1 MLKIIRI
8 IVITFVIVFGVTFV
22 FLLLRGKAIITGQLE
37 QLTQKKVSINYVGLA
52 LPFNLEIKDLDIPG
66 LLKVDYVS
74 IAPSI
79 PGLLSGKIVLN
90 DLKLVNPQVSYEKV
104 SANKKTGDSLNNVNP
119 AIAIPIPDS
128 NPIPQAESR
137 PQKKYVPGG
146 VRYLRLI
153 IKNLNIKDG
162 KIDFVD
168 LTLPGPGIKITFK
181 DINFHL
187 TNLYIYPKSAITNFE
202 LSGRI
207 PWLEGQEEGKIEAKG
222 WVNLF
227 KKDMQATVKIAD
239 IDGVYLYPY
248 YATWVDLE
256 KTRIQS
262 AKLSLAS
269 KLKSTNNNLAAECHL
284 ELTGIVFKQRP
295 EEEMD
300 KAEKIA
306 NAVLDI
312 FKALNQGKVVFNF
325 TIKTRM
331 TNPEFNFG
339 YIKTAFE
346 DRLREGMKYA
356 SVDYAELIKVPAKK
370 VGRTAKD
377 LSKAL
382 YNGTFGLVGLFK
394 DTLAYAF
401 KEEEKEE
408 DE

>member
-1 MLKIIRI
+1 MIKTIRI
-8 IVITFVIVFGVTFV
+8 IVITFVIAFAATFI
-22 FLLLRGKAIITGQLE
+22 FMLLRGKAIITRQLE
-37 QLTQKKVSINYVGLA
+37 QLTHKKVSINYVGLV

-66 LLKVDYVS
+66 LIKVDYVS
-74 IAPSI
+74 IAPSF
-79 PGLLSGKIVLN
+79 PGLLSGKIVLS
-90 DLKLVNPQVSYEKV
+90 DLKLVNPQFIYEKV
-104 SANKKTGDSLNNVNP
+104 AVNKNTGDSLNNVNP
-119 AIAIPIPDS
+119 AVAVPIPES
-128 NPIPQAESR
+128 NSIPQAKSIRQENS
-137 PQKKYVPGG
+137 VSGG
-146 VRYLRLI
+146 VKYLRLI

-162 KIDFVD
+162 RIDFVD
-168 LTLPGPGIKITFK
+168 RTLPGSGIKITFK

-187 TNLYIYPKSAITNFE
+187 TNLYIYPKSAVTNFQF
-202 LSGRI
+202 SGRI

-227 KKDMQATVKIAD
+227 KKDMQATVKITD

-262 AKLSLAS
+262 AKLNLTS

-284 ELTGIVFKQRP
+284 ELTDIVFKQRP

-306 NAVLDI
+306 SAVLGI

-331 TNPEFNFG
+331 TNPGFNFG

-356 SVDYAELIKVPAKK
+356 SVDYTELIKVPAKK

-382 YNGTFGLVGLFK
+382 YNGTFGLFGLFK
-394 DTLAYAF
+394 DTLAFAF
-401 KEEEKEE
+401 KEEEIEE
-408 DE
+408 EE